1 VERRFWNNEK
11 RNYRREAK
19 QREGRKRLMA
29 LKTRLMVLDSK
40 ISVYFIFK
48 NRILSQREKNA
59 KFPTLMTS
67 ENFSSKKSKKGLHT
81 SRRLLIFASAIAKHA
96 YALAL

>member
-1 VERRFWNNEK
+1 
-11 RNYRREAK
+11 
-19 QREGRKRLMA
+19 
-29 LKTRLMVLDSK
+29 MVLGSK

-48 NRILSQREKNA
+48 NRILSRSKKKA
-59 KFPTLMTS
+59 KFPALMPI